1 MGLLCKIAKQY
12 LVLYDKQMIECRG
25 KDGVKSTW
33 DVGAKDLEL
42 IENCKTKLILF
53 LC

>member
-1 MGLLCKIAKQY
+1 
-12 LVLYDKQMIECRG
+12 MIECRG